1 MNKLTALA
9 GILSVALAWTAVAQV
24 PADAPAGT
32 TGLCRD
38 GSYYSGAS
46 KQGACRGHKG
56 VKAWYGAVSA
66 AAAAP
71 AVAAPSASMGGS
83 ASSGSAPP
91 GVTGQ
96 CNDGTYATAAT
107 KKGACRGHK
116 GVRDWYA
123 SAATTGGAASTAATG
138 RASLP
143 AAPAAASPGSAAPAA
158 PAAPTAPPVTTTSRA
173 APSSAV
179 PGGGAGQVWVNT
191 KSKVYH
197 CQGDTWYGR
206 TKDGTYMSEAAAQAA
221 GNRAA
226 RGKTCQ

>member
-1 MNKLTALA
+1 MHKLTAMAAVL
-9 GILSVALAWTAVAQV
+9 GVALAWTAVAQV
-24 PADAPAGT
+24 PSDAPAGT
-32 TGLCRD
+32 TGQCRD
-38 GSYYSGAS
+38 GSYTAGAS

-56 VKAWYGAVSA
+56 VKAWYGAVAGGATAPAS
-66 AAAAP
+66 AAP
-71 AVAAPSASMGGS
+71 AASAGGAVAST
-83 ASSGSAPP
+83 SAPP

-96 CNDGTYATAAT
+96 CNDGTYATSAT

-123 SAATTGGAASTAATG
+123 TAAAAGASVSAVATG
-138 RASLP
+138 QAGLP
-143 AAPAAASPGSAAPAA
+143 AAPATATAAAPAPATPAAPAVTPPPRAAPAA
-158 PAAPTAPPVTTTSRA
+158 VAA
-173 APSSAV
+173 
-179 PGGGAGQVWVNT
+179 GGGAGQVWVNT

-197 CQGDTWYGR
+197 CQGDSWYGR